1 MQSWEYV
8 VIAIGVA
15 FVALAVYLIVVLKN
29 VNNAVGKIDNLLN
42 SNSENINII
51 ITNVEGI
58 SGSVND
64 ICSTTKGVV
73 DQVGDAVSSCVPA
86 KGSGDS
92 SVLNGNDSADNKSL
106 KSIIGFV
113 SFAISGI
120 KLIGQ
125 FKEKNRTKQL
135 LKELKKQNK
144 R

>member
-29 VNNAVGKIDNLLN
+29 VNNAVTKVNNLLN

-64 ICSTTKGVV
+64 ICSKTKGVV
-73 DQVGDAVSSCVPA
+73 DQVGDAVSSCVSA
-86 KGSGDS
+86 KGSVDS
-92 SVLNGNDSADNKSL
+92 SVSNGNDSADNKSM

-120 KLIGQ
+120 KLISQ

>member
-29 VNNAVGKIDNLLN
+29 VNNAVTKVNNLLN

-64 ICSTTKGVV
+64 ICSKTKGVV

-86 KGSGDS
+86 KGSVDS
-92 SVLNGNDSADNKSL
+92 SVSNGNDSADNKSM

-120 KLIGQ
+120 KLISQ